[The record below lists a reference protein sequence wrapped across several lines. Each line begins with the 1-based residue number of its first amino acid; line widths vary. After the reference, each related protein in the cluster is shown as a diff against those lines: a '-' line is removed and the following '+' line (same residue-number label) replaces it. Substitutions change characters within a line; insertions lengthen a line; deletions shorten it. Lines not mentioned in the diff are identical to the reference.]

1 MDKSKVESVYLDL
14 VIEAASENTDIWLGD
29 DDGHFVQKGVGV
41 LRSSLMPGNYTV
53 EFGLGSTTCP
63 ISFTE
68 ASHLT
73 EEDLVAGPTCPRPVP
88 RLHQDIE

>member
-53 EFGLGSTTCP
+53 EFGLGSTTYP
-63 ISFTE
+63 ISLTETSRLTE
-68 ASHLT
+68 A
-73 EEDLVAGPTCPRPVP
+73 DLVRGPTCPRPVP